1 MIFSHLLIHIVLFV
15 AMPDLK
21 LEQLN
26 VKTTFLHGE
35 LEEDIYMQ
43 QPKGFVVEGKED
55 HVCRLKKSLHGLKQS
70 SRHWY
75 KRFDSFMVGNRYSRS
90 SYDSCVYFR
99 KTHDGSFI
107 YLLLY
112 VDDMLIVAKNMSDI
126 EELKK
131 ELNRVFEMKDLD
143 AAKKFLGMEIE
154 RARKGGKLY
163 LTQKSYIE
171 KVLERFDL

>member
-15 AMPDLK
+15 AMPDLE

-55 HVCRLKKSLHGLKQS
+55 HVCLLKKSLYSLKQS
-70 SRHWY
+70 SRQWY
-75 KRFDSFMVGNRYSRS
+75 KRFDSFMVGSGYSRS
-90 SYDSCVYFR
+90 SYDRCVYFR

-107 YLLLY
+107 YLLIY
-112 VDDMLIVAKNMSDI
+112 VDIMLIATKNMSDI

-131 ELNRVFEMKDLD
+131 QLNRVFEMKDLG
-143 AAKKFLGMEIE
+143 AAKKSL
-154 RARKGGKLY
+154 AW
-163 LTQKSYIE
+163 KSKE
-171 KVLERFDL
+171 LVKVGSCI